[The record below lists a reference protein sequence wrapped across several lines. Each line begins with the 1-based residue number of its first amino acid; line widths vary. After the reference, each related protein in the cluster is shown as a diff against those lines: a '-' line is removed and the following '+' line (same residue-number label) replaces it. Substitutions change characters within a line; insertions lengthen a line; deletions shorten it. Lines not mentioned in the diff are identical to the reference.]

1 MSMIVIR
8 LPPSFA
14 ALQMI
19 AAAPP
24 GGTSVKDKTPTAS
37 G

>member
-14 ALQMI
+14 ALL
-19 AAAPP
+19 PP
-24 GGTSVKDKTPTAS
+24 QEDEREMP
-37 G
+37 

>member
-14 ALQMI
+14 ALWMI
-19 AAAPP
+19 AAASP
-24 GGTSVKDKTPTAS
+24 GQGHV

>member
-14 ALQMI
+14 ALLVI

-24 GGTSVKDKTPTAS
+24 GQGHV